1 MIIATIILVVV
12 AAAAAA
18 AAAADIT
25 ILPFRYLIPEE
36 VHGLFFPAVFVGGQC
51 PCG

>member
-12 AAAAAA
+12 AAAN
-18 AAAADIT
+18 IT
-25 ILPFRYLIPEE
+25 ILPFRYLIPKE
-36 VHGLFFPAVFVGGQC
+36 VHGLFFPVVFVGGQC